1 MTAER
6 NRRLGSSL
14 LVATWIA
21 AAWWNVP
28 LAAGVRPRAAQAP
41 ADSAATHRAVLDRY
55 CVTCHNARL
64 KTAGLMLDGLDLA
77 QVPEH
82 AEAWEKVV
90 TKLRAGTMPPPG
102 APRPDEAAQA
112 ALVTWL
118 ETTIDRASAARPNPG
133 RPALHRLNRAEYQN
147 AIRDLLALDV
157 DAAALLPP
165 DDSSYGFD
173 NVADVLGVSPALLE
187 RYRPAIGPARQPR
200 RRTAAARKGCEC

>member
-1 MTAER
+1 M
-6 NRRLGSSL
+6 
-14 LVATWIA
+14 
-21 AAWWNVP
+21 P
-28 LAAGVRPRAAQAP
+28 
-41 ADSAATHRAVLDRY
+41 DD
-55 CVTCHNARL
+55 
-64 KTAGLMLDGLDLA
+64 
-77 QVPEH
+77 

-90 TKLRAGTMPPPG
+90 KKLRAGTMPPQG
-102 APRPDEAAQA
+102 APRPDEATQA

-187 RYRPAIGPARQPR
+187 RYMGAAEQSARWRSATRRPPPTRP
-200 RRTAAARKGCEC
+200 TASAST